1 MVGNPGSVGCITL
14 MYAIPAKISYLPDI
28 PCWGDNVVVDS
39 KIAAQAIKQCNK
51 RCYLTHHKNET
62 DEIRYPACKKLW
74 LASIVYESV
83 LS

>member
-1 MVGNPGSVGCITL
+1 MI
-14 MYAIPAKISYLPDI
+14 
-28 PCWGDNVVVDS
+28 VDS